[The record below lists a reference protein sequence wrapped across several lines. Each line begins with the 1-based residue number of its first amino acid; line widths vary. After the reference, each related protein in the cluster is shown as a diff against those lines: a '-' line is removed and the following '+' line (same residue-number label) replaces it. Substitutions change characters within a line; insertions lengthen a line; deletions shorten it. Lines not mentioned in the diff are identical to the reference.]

1 MKVNGSSVLY
11 LKLANLLAFLTG
23 VHWGTKWLLKRLI
36 FFLGVRMNLP
46 LTIGGIMGMLLFKNL
61 LIIEHY
67 IFDAVSY
74 LSNLARILV
83 INLFFA
89 SVIYAIRSLA
99 WLYVSLPHDC
109 KMRDNSS
116 VIRQKGESQNACF
129 KKTKY
134 AKFSEKR
141 TFLIPWYPHARTLK
155 SHH

>member
-1 MKVNGSSVLY
+1 MKVNDSSVLY
-11 LKLANLLAFLTG
+11 LKFANLLAFLTG

-36 FFLGVRMNLP
+36 FFLGVRINLP
-46 LTIGGIMGMLLFKNL
+46 LTIGGIMGMFLSFKNL
-61 LIIEHY
+61 LIIEQY

-99 WLYVSLPHDC
+99 WLYVSLPHDY

-116 VIRQKGESQNACF
+116 LIRQKGESQNGCF
-129 KKTKY
+129 KKTK
-134 AKFSEKR
+134 
-141 TFLIPWYPHARTLK
+141 
-155 SHH
+155 